1 MKQYLLLVGLL
12 LLIGFTANAQLDST
26 KVVDN
31 KGTIK
36 YVLKATNSKIIT
48 QKDSLTLYVT
58 PKQLSNL
65 ENEIGTD
72 YVKYADT
79 SSMLAA
85 YLNSVGNGLTKS
97 GKSLALGGTLSTN
110 ATIVTSESNFMQ
122 IRGLTS
128 GSTSADSVMV
138 VDPANGTLK
147 WISASKLFNALTFEN
162 GLTKT
167 GNTVRLGGTLN
178 QATTITTDGTN
189 VLKIA
194 GLQGGNL
201 GADSLVVTSSDGT
214 LKKVNRESVVQS
226 GDVKISA
233 SLGQTTITVANMP
246 ALASKVWVFRN
257 GAKLVAG
264 EDYSTAAGTVT
275 LTPTVDWAV

>member
-122 IRGLTS
+122 IR
-128 GSTSADSVMV
+128 A
-138 VDPANGTLK
+138 
-147 WISASKLFNALTFEN
+147 
-162 GLTKT
+162 
-167 GNTVRLGGTLN
+167 
-178 QATTITTDGTN
+178 
-189 VLKIA
+189 
-194 GLQGGNL
+194 
-201 GADSLVVTSSDGT
+201 
-214 LKKVNRESVVQS
+214 
-226 GDVKISA
+226 
-233 SLGQTTITVANMP
+233 
-246 ALASKVWVFRN
+246 
-257 GAKLVAG
+257 
-264 EDYSTAAGTVT
+264 
-275 LTPTVDWAV
+275 